1 MMQKFLWG
9 ILFTL
14 VVIVIGAFLV
24 VRGGYFNFSADTET
38 SPLEKKI
45 AMSAMDKSTE
55 RRAPQTSNP
64 LQPNDDTLIASARLY
79 RDNCAGCHGDPSH
92 MATQLGDSFNPP
104 APQFWMD
111 APDMPENENFYII
124 KHGVR
129 WTGMPSWNKKL
140 SDAQIW
146 QVVTLLSHLD
156 KLPDSVNQELQKPAP
171 ASN

>member
-1 MMQKFLWG
+1 
-9 ILFTL
+9 
-14 VVIVIGAFLV
+14 
-24 VRGGYFNFSADTET
+24 
-38 SPLEKKI
+38 
-45 AMSAMDKSTE
+45 
-55 RRAPQTSNP
+55 
-64 LQPNDDTLIASARLY
+64 
-79 RDNCAGCHGDPSH
+79 
-92 MATQLGDSFNPP
+92 
-104 APQFWMD
+104 MD

>member
-1 MMQKFLWG
+1 MQKFLWG

-14 VVIVIGAFLV
+14 LVIVVVGFLAL
-24 VRGGYFNFSADTET
+24 RGGYFNFSADTET
-38 SPLEKKI
+38 SSFEKKI

-55 RRAPQTSNP
+55 RRAPQASNP
-64 LQPNDDTLIASARLY
+64 VQPNNDTLIAGASLY

-92 MATQLGDSFNPP
+92 MATQMGDSFNPP

-129 WTGMPSWNKKL
+129 WTGMPSWGKKL
-140 SDAQIW
+140 SDAQLGP
-146 QVVTLLSHLD
+146 VVTLPSHLD
-156 KLPDSVNQELQKPAP
+156 KLPDPVNQEPQKPAP
-171 ASN
+171 KMN